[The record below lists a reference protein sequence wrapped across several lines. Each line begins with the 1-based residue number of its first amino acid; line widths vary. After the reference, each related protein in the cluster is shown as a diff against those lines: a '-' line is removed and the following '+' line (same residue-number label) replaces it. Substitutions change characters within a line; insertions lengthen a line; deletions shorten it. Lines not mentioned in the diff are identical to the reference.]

1 MVRLDTLILVLLVR
15 LIQLPSIRGPAI
27 ISIRLQDPIDGK
39 LVVVEHVGQLV
50 LLYIVDE
57 VQPDNVNSMFLGDTV
72 TTGYANLP
80 REQALGLLNDLLL
93 NRLLMEVVSKFLRI
107 EDSID
112 LRKFTGTNCFHG

>member
-72 TTGYANLP
+72 TTGDANLP
-80 REQALGLLNDLLL
+80 RQQALGLLNDLLL

-107 EDSID
+107 EDSIY
-112 LRKFTGTNCFHG
+112 LRKFTGANFFHG